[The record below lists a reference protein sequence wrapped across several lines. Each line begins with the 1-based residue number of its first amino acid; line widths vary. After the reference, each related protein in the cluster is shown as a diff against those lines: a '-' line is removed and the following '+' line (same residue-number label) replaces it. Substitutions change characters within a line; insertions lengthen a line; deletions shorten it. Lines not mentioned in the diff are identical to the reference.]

1 MGKHSDFPRR
11 PRDFYPTPFEAVVP
25 LLTHLDDHTQFDE
38 PCAGNGTLISH
49 LESRQHICTR
59 ATDIEPKSNIISTE
73 NALKLTDCAGDCFI
87 TNPPWPMPGQNGDP
101 TVKLAQHLSDIAP
114 CWLLLNAD
122 VMHNRYFG
130 KLSDR
135 CIKIVSVG
143 RVSWEQNR
151 IKGKENSAWFYFNK
165 NCLNKFAPIFYGRA
179 A

>member
-1 MGKHSDFPRR
+1 
-11 PRDFYPTPFEAVVP
+11 
-25 LLTHLDDHTQFDE
+25 L
-38 PCAGNGTLISH
+38 
-49 LESRQHICTR
+49 
-59 ATDIEPKSNIISTE
+59 
-73 NALKLTDCAGDCFI
+73 
-87 TNPPWPMPGQNGDP
+87 PGQNGDP
-101 TVKLAQHLSDIAP
+101 MVKLAQHLSDIAP
-114 CWLLLNAD
+114 TWLLLNAD

-165 NCLNKFAPIFYGRA
+165 NCLNKFAPVFYGRA

>member
-1 MGKHSDFPRR
+1 MGKRSDFPRR
-11 PRDFYPTPFEAVVP
+11 PRDFYPTPFEAVIP
-25 LLTHLDDHTQFDE
+25 LLIHLDENTQFDE

-49 LESRQHICTR
+49 LEAHQHTCTR
-59 ATDIEPKSNIISTE
+59 ATDIEPKSDAISTE
-73 NALKLTDCAGDCFI
+73 NALKLIDCKGHCFI
-87 TNPPWPMPGQNGDP
+87 TNPPWPLPGQNGDP
-101 TVKLAQHLSDIAP
+101 MVKLAQHLSDIAP
-114 CWLLLNAD
+114 TWLLLNAD

-151 IKGKENSAWFYFNK
+151 IKGKENAAWFKFNK
-165 NCLNKFAPIFYGRA
+165 NCLNPFAPVFYGRA